1 MRGIE
6 SMSDHCVVVDTS
18 MLMRPKR
25 KNHIAFL
32 FANALW
38 LLQQLIKPHVR
49 MAAAA
54 HAVVTSR

>member
-1 MRGIE
+1 
-6 SMSDHCVVVDTS
+6 MSDHCVVVDTS

>member
-1 MRGIE
+1 
-6 SMSDHCVVVDTS
+6 MSDHCVVVDTS

-38 LLQQLIKPHVR
+38 LLQQQLIKPHVR